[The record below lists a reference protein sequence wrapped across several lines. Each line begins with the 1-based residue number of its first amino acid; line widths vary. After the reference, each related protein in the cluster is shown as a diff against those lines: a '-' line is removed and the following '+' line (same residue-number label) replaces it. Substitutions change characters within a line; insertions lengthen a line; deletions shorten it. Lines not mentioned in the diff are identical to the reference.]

1 MLKSLAQ
8 SIHSNRM
15 EVGFVDTTGTADYLV
30 PVYLAYAAIALA
42 LTVWLAQ
49 TLYRNGA
56 VFLEEVFDRK
66 EIAVAVNRLL
76 VTGFFMVN
84 LGYAMFLLKT
94 GNEATS
100 ATEAIEILVQKLG
113 ILLLSLAAVHFV
125 NIYVF
130 WRLRRRNEMRHLP
143 PPVAPQRTVT
153 VG

>member
-1 MLKSLAQ
+1 
-8 SIHSNRM
+8 M
-15 EVGFVDTTGTADYLV
+15 ETTSTADYLV
-30 PVYLAYAAIALA
+30 PVYVAYATIAVG

-84 LGYAMFLLKT
+84 LGYAMFLLK
-94 GNEATS
+94 GNEASS

-113 ILLLSLAAVHFV
+113 VLLLSLAAVHFV
-125 NIYVF
+125 NVYVF
-130 WRLRRRNEMRHLP
+130 WRIRRRNEMRHLP